1 MFCPEC
7 GTRNADGAG
16 FCEKCGA
23 RLNQHEEAPLSRPQK
38 KEKKA
43 WEKKDKILLV
53 ELAVLLV
60 SIVIFFVVY
69 NVQYSAKHVAERY
82 VETLLEQNWGGFY
95 DTILVEESGDFMT
108 KEAFVTAQSLEEREK
123 AEDFEIT
130 NISKR
135 SGGFSSQKISV
146 RYNVGKSKEK
156 MDLKLKRKGLNWK
169 VKAEGFVTKKYS
181 IAVPKGAK
189 VLVDKINVSDTE
201 KPSHEM
207 EGMDVYTIAP
217 VFGPT
222 HYVEVTGKE
231 IDPVKMLVTST
242 EGEPVPVESG
252 YNEKVLEKVTEQA
265 LEDWQ
270 EIMKGAVTNQRF
282 SDVKVFEDMA
292 DEGKEDALEEFEHAR
307 DYNFDGDDT
316 DIVPNEYTLSNGE
329 TSSKVVEGEEQ
340 SVIEVE
346 IKGDYYYCYTNYYWE
361 DSGEGE
367 NDEGQASSKL
377 RYIKDGDGWKLYS
390 IDLSPFYN

>member
-1 MFCPEC
+1 M
-7 GTRNADGAG
+7 
-16 FCEKCGA
+16 
-23 RLNQHEEAPLSRPQK
+23 
-38 KEKKA
+38 
-43 WEKKDKILLV
+43 
-53 ELAVLLV
+53 
-60 SIVIFFVVY
+60 
-69 NVQYSAKHVAERY
+69 
-82 VETLLEQNWGGFY
+82 
-95 DTILVEESGDFMT
+95 
-108 KEAFVTAQSLEEREK
+108 
-123 AEDFEIT
+123 
-130 NISKR
+130 
-135 SGGFSSQKISV
+135 
-146 RYNVGKSKEK
+146 
-156 MDLKLKRKGLNWK
+156 
-169 VKAEGFVTKKYS
+169 
-181 IAVPKGAK
+181 
-189 VLVDKINVSDTE
+189 
-201 KPSHEM
+201 
-207 EGMDVYTIAP
+207 
-217 VFGPT
+217 
-222 HYVEVTGKE
+222 
-231 IDPVKMLVTST
+231 
-242 EGEPVPVESG
+242 ESG

-361 DSGEGE
+361 DSGEVE